1 MTLEINFQAVTLC
14 RHYVGNKLYE
24 CENVLRLWYENVLN
38 GQKFYCV
45 MKFSRFSADKSFS
58 TGNVLRVQRTCPSY
72 GKKVGTKLFRLLWQ
86 ENVTQEHPNQ
96 VFTVDKP
103 YIHIKKE

>member
-1 MTLEINFQAVTLC
+1 
-14 RHYVGNKLYE
+14 
-24 CENVLRLWYENVLN
+24 
-38 GQKFYCV
+38 